1 MGDTML
7 VTIVQHTGLFGL
19 ASGSGESLDWS
30 DAANPTLNIPNPI
43 NDSLVM
49 LSQKSARFE
58 ISTTSL
64 LAVRRRCRSVCV
76 SPGQTSRSCPDNPNL
91 DGRKWLVTAT
101 GHGPTSSLLAEL
113 LVLAGVGAAV
123 DAALGTRFLQH

>member
-1 MGDTML
+1 
-7 VTIVQHTGLFGL
+7 
-19 ASGSGESLDWS
+19 
-30 DAANPTLNIPNPI
+30 
-43 NDSLVM
+43 M

-58 ISTTSL
+58 ISKISL
-64 LAVRRRCRSVCV
+64 LAVRRRCRSVSV